1 MGWFS
6 ADEVIST
13 SANSSVG
20 EQHMTAQTV
29 ALCILAAVALGYGAL
44 KLFSSYNK
52 NNTERAAANAA
63 RLHNLQVNSV

>member
-13 SANSSVG
+13 SANSASSDNLTT
-20 EQHMTAQTV
+20 QNV

-44 KLFSSYNK
+44 KIFNGYNTSR
-52 NNTERAAANAA
+52 TERVAATAA
-63 RLHNLQVNSV
+63 RLQSLQSVNV

>member
-6 ADEVIST
+6 ADEVIAS
-13 SANSSVG
+13 SSNNNS

-44 KLFSSYNK
+44 RLFSKYNR
-52 NNTERAAANAA
+52 NQTERLAANAA
-63 RLHNLQVNSV
+63 RLQRLTTENV